1 MSLSLPFF
9 KYLAAVLLLGTNGIV
24 ASHIDLASYEI
35 VLTRAYL
42 GSIFLAVLCLVTHE
56 KMAFLRYQKDTIMLL
71 VSGMTLGVGWSAMY
85 EAYVRVGVGIATLLN
100 YAGPMIVLAASPFL
114 FGEKWTRP
122 LILSVIMVIGGMGL
136 LNQNAAGS
144 SLDSI
149 GLLCGIL
156 SAVMYAA
163 MVILTKKATCISG
176 LSCSLLTLLGA
187 SIVVTAFVLAKQ
199 GALPT
204 VSAGDYLP
212 VLMLGIVNTGF
223 TCYLYFSAMQ
233 KLPVRTVSI
242 CGYIEPISA
251 VVFSMLLLGESLSLV
266 QLLGGAFILGGAI
279 YGEYSARKKRSHRQI
294 TAVL

>member
-42 GSIFLAVLCLVTHE
+42 GSIFLLLLCLVTRE
-56 KMAFLRYQKDTIMLL
+56 KADFLRYKKDTLMLL

-100 YAGPMIVLAASPFL
+100 YAGPMIVLASSPFL

-122 LILSVIMVIGGMGL
+122 LAVSAVMVVCGMVC
-136 LNQNAAGS
+136 LNQNAAGG
-144 SLDSI
+144 SLEAV

-163 MVILTKKATCISG
+163 MVILTKKAVRISG
-176 LSCSLLTLLGA
+176 LSATLLSLLGA
-187 SIVVTAFVLAKQ
+187 SVVVTAFVLAKQ

-204 VSAGDYLP
+204 VLPDDYLP

-251 VVFSMLLLGESLSLV
+251 VVFSMLLLGEVMSPAQLV
-266 QLLGGAFILGGAI
+266 GGALVLGGAV
-279 YGEYSARKKRSHRQI
+279 YGEYSARQGRS
-294 TAVL
+294 A

>member
-1 MSLSLPFF
+1 MSLSLPFL

-42 GSIFLAVLCLVTHE
+42 GSIFLVVLCLVTRE
-56 KMAFLRYQKDTIMLL
+56 KADFFRYKKDTVMLL

-100 YAGPMIVLAASPFL
+100 YAGPMIVLASSPFL

-122 LILSVIMVIGGMGL
+122 LLFSVLMVICGMVC
-136 LNQNAAGS
+136 LNRDAAGG
-144 SLDSI
+144 SLEFI

-163 MVILTKKATCISG
+163 MVILTKKATRISG
-176 LSCSLLTLLGA
+176 LSCSLLSLLGA
-187 SIVVTAFVLAKQ
+187 SIVVTAFVLFKQ

-204 VSAGDYLP
+204 VLPDDYLP
-212 VLMLGIVNTGF
+212 VAMLGIVNTGF
-223 TCYLYFSAMQ
+223 CCYLYFSSMQ
-233 KLPVRTVSI
+233 KLPVRTVSV

-266 QLLGGAFILGGAI
+266 QLIGGALVLGGSV
-279 YGEYSARKKRSHRQI
+279 YCEYSARKGKG
-294 TAVL
+294 A